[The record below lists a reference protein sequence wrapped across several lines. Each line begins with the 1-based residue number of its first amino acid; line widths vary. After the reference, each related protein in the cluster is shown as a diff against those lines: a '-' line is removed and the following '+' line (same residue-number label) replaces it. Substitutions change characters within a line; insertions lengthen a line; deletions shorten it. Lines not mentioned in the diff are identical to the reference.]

1 MGREI
6 KRFDTAEE
14 AINFVVANG
23 KEIEDSIINKNN
35 EKSNDGYSRY
45 YVEIIDNK
53 ITDAWIETYS
63 SYLSIISFL
72 K

>member
-1 MGREI
+1 MGREV
-6 KRFDTAEE
+6 KRFDTAAE
-14 AINFVVANG
+14 AIDFVIANG
-23 KEIEDSIINKNN
+23 KEIEDSIIDKDK
-35 EKSNDGYSRY
+35 EKSSDGYSRY
-45 YVEIIDNK
+45 YVEIIDGK

>member
-1 MGREI
+1 MGREL

-14 AINFVVANG
+14 AIDFVVENG
-23 KEIEDSIINKNN
+23 KEIEDSVINKN
-35 EKSNDGYSRY
+35 NDGYSRY
-45 YVEIIDNK
+45 YVEIIDGK

-63 SYLSIISFL
+63 SYLSVISFL